1 MRAEKITSLQNPKVK
16 NVLKL
21 RKAGERAKQQRFS
34 IEGINELTHAL
45 HSGYEIE
52 TLFFC
57 PDIAP
62 QEEIDSLAQK
72 CTSVYEVSREVFSK
86 MAYREDS
93 GGMVAISK
101 QKDHGLANL
110 KLRTNPLVIV
120 LETVEKPGNLGAILR
135 TADSASVDAVIL
147 CDASTDLYNPNV
159 IRASIGCVFS
169 TQVASCSGDEARQWL
184 ENNQIKS
191 FATHIQTEK
200 WYHEYDYRA
209 ASAIIMGTESTGLS
223 EKWIRFAH
231 EGIKIPMLGVNDSLN
246 VSIATAVVVYEAMRQ
261 RNFYF

>member
-1 MRAEKITSLQNPKVK
+1 MRVEKITSLQNTRIK

-21 RKAGERAKQQRFS
+21 RKASERTKQQLFS
-34 IEGINELTHAL
+34 IEGINEVNHAL
-45 HSGYEIE
+45 HNGYEIE

-57 PDIAP
+57 PEIAP
-62 QEEIDSLAQK
+62 EQLTTSLIGQSK
-72 CTSVYEVSREVFSK
+72 SVYEVSREVFSK

-93 GGMVAISK
+93 GGILVLSR
-101 QKDHGLANL
+101 QKPHDLANL
-110 KLRTNPLVIV
+110 KLRSNPLVII

-147 CDASTDLYNPNV
+147 CDASTDIYNPNV

-169 TQVASCSGDEARQWL
+169 TPVISCTGEEAMSWL
-184 ENNQIKS
+184 REKHFKS
-191 FATHIQTEK
+191 FATHIQTKK
-200 WYHEYDYRA
+200 WYHEYDYRSA
-209 ASAIIMGTESTGLS
+209 TAIIMGTESTGLS
-223 EKWIRFAH
+223 EAWIRFAD